1 MVQARTCLKG
11 LLQRSRVVWTSSGW
25 KTSRRAILSIVK
37 LEVYLFLG
45 LTFQDD

>member
-1 MVQARTCLKG
+1 MDTLKG
-11 LLQRSRVVWTSSGW
+11 FATEISSYVDILFVW

-37 LEVYLFLG
+37 LEAYLFLG